1 MTRTDLR
8 LFAFCLFVGIAL
20 LVVMLVSVGR

>member
-1 MTRTDLR
+1 MTRADLR
-8 LFAFCLFVGIAL
+8 LFAFCVAVGIAL